1 MIKMNGRTEIQ
12 MEGKNLIFP
21 ISEYEK
27 IAFFIV
33 VDRVSLGIFNFVDQV
48 YFFFFL
54 KKRKK

>member
-1 MIKMNGRTEIQ
+1 MTKMNGRTEIQ

-48 YFFFFL
+48 CFFFVF
-54 KKRKK
+54 KKK